1 MKKSWIRYCVRL
13 RAKGWAPLVGHTLS
27 LNAKKQHK
35 VFETISVEEYCVIWW
50 QAVSSN
56 IRGRWKATGKIFCNF
71 NQIFRYTCRIMP
83 KRVKSSKGPSSRQCA
98 GATQILSKKML
109 LRWRAVGNTASDLT
123 GPRFEPQT
131 SRFQDERVTAG
142 SSDCFRKL
150 VKNFLLLE
158 IMFTH
163 KYA

>member
-98 GATQILSKKML
+98 GATQILSKKCCCGGEPL
-109 LRWRAVGNTASDLT
+109 ATLRPIWPAQDFNLRPPASKTNALPLDHRTVSASWLKIFAFGNN
-123 GPRFEPQT
+123 
-131 SRFQDERVTAG
+131 V
-142 SSDCFRKL
+142 
-150 VKNFLLLE
+150 
-158 IMFTH
+158 
-163 KYA
+163 YA